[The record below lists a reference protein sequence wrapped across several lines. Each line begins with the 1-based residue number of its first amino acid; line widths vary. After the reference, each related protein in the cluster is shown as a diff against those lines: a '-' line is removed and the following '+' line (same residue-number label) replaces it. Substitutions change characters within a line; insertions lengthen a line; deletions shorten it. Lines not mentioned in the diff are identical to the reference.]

1 MDAKGERAS
10 GGGGW
15 GSYTNYMPGFLSL
28 IIFIAFDQT
37 KTREGETI
45 FFYIQPDIV
54 ENLG

>member
-10 GGGGW
+10 RGGWW

-37 KTREGETI
+37 KTGEVKL
-45 FFYIQPDIV
+45 FFIYPA
-54 ENLG
+54 